1 MTKGRLAGRPI
12 RLFALVKRK
21 VFPMV
26 AVARTGRNRG
36 ASYPRVWIE
45 PAVLRASLPSSAK
58 HIIHAMLVLAD
69 PETSVVEGRSLT
81 EISKACNLSR
91 STVVRLLNLLERTG
105 WMKRTIPSQQ
115 QKGQNEMTGYQFL
128 IPDSVQS
135 DPSVMVGLG
144 GPDDTRSGVD
154 QAVLF
159 TVVPPTGVL
168 PGSTDVPPT
177 AGTSVDQDPKS
188 NSSRSEEN
196 DLTSATDKRA
206 GVSGENAGTVVA
218 AYIDSYKKTWDS
230 TPMQII
236 IKRIGRDAKLLLA
249 DGIAFDTVLDAA
261 RELGTTE
268 YANLATV
275 THRLVTRRENDPRYH
290 NQSWLNTRTVAPFSS
305 EVGSWDAVGTWGR
318 EQAVAPNWDDAGPS
332 NWDATVRWYA
342 GEDGDDY
349 HDYDGAELNDDEI
362 REACP

>member
-1 MTKGRLAGRPI
+1 
-12 RLFALVKRK
+12 
-21 VFPMV
+21 MV
-26 AVARTGRNRG
+26 AVAALGGNRT
-36 ASYPRVWIE
+36 YPRGRIVAAIHG
-45 PAVLRASLPSSAK
+45 ASLPAMAK
-58 HIIHAMLVLAD
+58 LVCYTMLFWAS
-69 PETSVVEGRSLT
+69 PETSEIAPESHRSLAD
-81 EISKACNLSR
+81 ICAACNLSKA
-91 STVVRLLNLLERTG
+91 TVVRLLNLLERTG

-115 QKGQNEMTGYQFL
+115 QKALGETSGYAFIIPGEAGITGE
-128 IPDSVQS
+128 PGRAS
-135 DPSVMVGLG
+135 
-144 GPDDTRSGVD
+144 RS
-154 QAVLF
+154 QAETSQTELF

-177 AGTSVDQDPKS
+177 AGTSVDQDLKN
-188 NSSRSEEN
+188 NSSLRDEN

-206 GVSGENAGTVVA
+206 GVSGQNAGSVVA
-218 AYIDSYKKTWDS
+218 AYIDSYKATWDS
-230 TPMQII
+230 TPMQLI

-261 RELGTTE
+261 KELGTTE

-305 EVGSWDAVGTWGR
+305 DVGSWDAVGTWGR